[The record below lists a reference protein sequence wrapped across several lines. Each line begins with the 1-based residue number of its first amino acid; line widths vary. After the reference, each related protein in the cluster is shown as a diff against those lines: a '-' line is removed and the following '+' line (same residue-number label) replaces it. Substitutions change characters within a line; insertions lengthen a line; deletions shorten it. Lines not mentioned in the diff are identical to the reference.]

1 MSADIRPAMPMPL
14 PRVVAFRS
22 RRERLLRVVATT
34 LAALCALVAVMAIT
48 AVTLSLGLT

>member
-22 RRERLLRVVATT
+22 RRERVLRVIATAV
-34 LAALCALVAVMAIT
+34 AALTAMVAVVAIT
-48 AVTLSLGLT
+48 AVTLHLGLT